1 MTLTLEHMPLD
12 ELPDADQNPRV
23 HDSDTLGDSFTRFG
37 YVDPC
42 LIDERTGKLLEG
54 HGRKHKLIELRDSG
68 AAPPEGITLA
78 ADGTW
83 LVPVIRGKSTA
94 DDDEARALLIALNR
108 ITERSSWEPEGLASM
123 LDSLSKSDGGLVGV
137 GYAPDDLT
145 AMLDSLHNVRE
156 HERRDPDQP
165 PVDARF
171 VVLVE
176 CKTEPEQRQ
185 LLDRLMG
192 EGYDVKALLS

>member
-12 ELPDADQNPRV
+12 ALPDADQNPRI
-23 HDSDTLGDSFTRFG
+23 HDSDTLGDSFDRFG

-42 LIDERTGKLLEG
+42 LLDERTGKLLEG

-68 AAPPEGITLA
+68 ADPPEGVTLA
-78 ADGTW
+78 ADGSW
-83 LVPVIRGKSTA
+83 LVPVIRGKATA

-123 LDSLSKSDGGLVGV
+123 LDSLSKVDGGLVGV
-137 GYAPDDLT
+137 GYTPDDITQL
-145 AMLDSLHNVRE
+145 LDSLHDVSA
-156 HERRDPDQP
+156 HQRRDPDQP
-165 PVDARF
+165 DVDARF

-176 CKTEPEQRQ
+176 CESEQQQRQ
-185 LLDRLMG
+185 LLERWMS
-192 EGYDVKALLS
+192 EGLNVKALLS

>member
-1 MTLTLEHMPLD
+1 MPLD
-12 ELPDADQNPRV
+12 SLPDADLNPRV
-23 HDSDTLGDSFTRFG
+23 HDSDTLGDSFDRFG

-42 LIDERTGKLLEG
+42 LLDERTGKLLEG

-68 AAPPEGITLA
+68 AEPPEGITLA

-83 LVPVIRGKSTA
+83 LVPVIRGKATA
-94 DDDEARALLIALNR
+94 DDNEAQALLIALNR

-123 LDSLSKSDGGLVGV
+123 LDSLSKIDGGLIGV
-137 GYAPDDLT
+137 GYTSDDLT
-145 AMLDSLHNVRE
+145 AMLDSLHDVSA
-156 HERRDPDQP
+156 HQRRDPDQP
-165 PVDARF
+165 DVASRF

-176 CKTEPEQRQ
+176 CTTEEQQRT
-185 LLDRLMG
+185 LLDRLIG